1 MPVFESAEQL
11 YRCLGGFFELMSNHP
26 RTRRLLAKTELSVG
40 FVYTDPEA
48 SITLVARDGKQSVY
62 CGDCDESPDVQLS
75 MSGDVAHR
83 FWMGEI
89 NVMGAILS
97 RQIVADG
104 PLDKILALKPLIKAA
119 MEIYPRHFQ
128 ERLSPDS
135 S

>member
-1 MPVFESAEQL
+1 MPVFESAENL
-11 YRCLGGFFELMSNHP
+11 YHCLGGFFELMINHP
-26 RTRRLLAKTELSVG
+26 QTRRLLAATELSVR

-62 CGDCDESPDVQLS
+62 CGDCDEPPDVQLS

-89 NVMGAILS
+89 NVMGAILA

-104 PLDKILALKPLIKAA
+104 PLDKIMELKPLVKAA
-119 MEIYPRHFQ
+119 IDIYRRHFK
-128 ERLSPDS
+128 ENVPPGST
-135 S
+135 